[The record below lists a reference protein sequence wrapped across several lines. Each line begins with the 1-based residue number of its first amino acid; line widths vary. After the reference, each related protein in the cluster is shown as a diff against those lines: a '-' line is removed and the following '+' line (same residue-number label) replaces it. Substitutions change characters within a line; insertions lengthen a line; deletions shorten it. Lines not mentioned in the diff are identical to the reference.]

1 MTSLF
6 EYFGSIFAQIVRG
19 GGAETLDSMA
29 SDVPCGR
36 AVSDSTDVTGL
47 VSESRCFLL

>member
-19 GGAETLDSMA
+19 GGAGMLDSMA
-29 SDVPCGR
+29 SDVPCGHMG
-36 AVSDSTDVTGL
+36 SDSTAVIGF
-47 VSESRCFLL
+47 VSASTCFLL